1 MKKALFALATLGGL
15 VSFQAQK
22 SIPFSNGLKV
32 ENHAVDFSKKRE
44 SYKRLLPKSSLNQ
57 FSNAKTPANFAGKGF
72 QAQNLGVTPSG
83 SISAFGWKQ
92 LISVD
97 DNSKQLIQE
106 DYVFGN
112 DAHVSLK
119 FLNPDT
125 KLNKELT
132 LALPSTANFYSI
144 LSETSNFNFNGNTKM
159 KFLMFAH
166 YFEGGMG
173 PEYQKTAV
181 WMYDE
186 DGTVLKKFENTSDVK
201 FVKNT
206 DDTTSIYT
214 YNDDETT
221 VDIAVYDQNLES
233 ISSKTYGSELFLF
246 FSGSPI
252 SFIKINGQEKMVVAR
267 YEKLFMD
274 NATLEVT
281 PDNHLVIEIYDQNLN
296 LEKQTNIALPAYE
309 QDSYIFGLAEF
320 AVFYGDNKYEIT
332 QNVFNSDSNLEFLY
346 GIAYQDL
353 MQDNSWT
360 NYFVA
365 DEQGNTLKSLEDRV
379 VTFIPMKEI
388 AGQDDQMSF
397 ITTDEEGNQAIKMFD
412 IASWQTATD
421 FTAEYNGELL
431 SSNYNRIPFEDSYQ
445 YLIGLGEP
453 LLQGDNYYGV
463 INKYSPT
470 GEFSGKVKL
479 NIGTDPLGFTPLL
492 YDDILESKVFDND
505 NELEYNY
512 VYRFQYPGD
521 QNVYNSFNVADETG
535 GLIFTVNGNQSN
547 GNVTGSGFLVDT
559 NDKPYKLGVIYGES
573 SQSIKT
579 TEFFDIPFLLL
590 STSNAYKSTI
600 KSYTDKSRQ
609 IIGFS
614 EKLASYKVYNMLGM
628 SISSGKSTNEISTS
642 GWANGIYLVQYITHD
657 NKIEVVKIL
666 VQ

>member
-221 VDIAVYDQNLES
+221 VDIAVY
-233 ISSKTYGSELFLF
+233 T
-246 FSGSPI
+246 
-252 SFIKINGQEKMVVAR
+252 KI
-267 YEKLFMD
+267 
-274 NATLEVT
+274 
-281 PDNHLVIEIYDQNLN
+281 
-296 LEKQTNIALPAYE
+296 
-309 QDSYIFGLAEF
+309 
-320 AVFYGDNKYEIT
+320 
-332 QNVFNSDSNLEFLY
+332 
-346 GIAYQDL
+346 
-353 MQDNSWT
+353 
-360 NYFVA
+360 
-365 DEQGNTLKSLEDRV
+365 
-379 VTFIPMKEI
+379 
-388 AGQDDQMSF
+388 
-397 ITTDEEGNQAIKMFD
+397 
-412 IASWQTATD
+412 
-421 FTAEYNGELL
+421 
-431 SSNYNRIPFEDSYQ
+431 
-445 YLIGLGEP
+445 
-453 LLQGDNYYGV
+453 
-463 INKYSPT
+463 
-470 GEFSGKVKL
+470 
-479 NIGTDPLGFTPLL
+479 
-492 YDDILESKVFDND
+492 
-505 NELEYNY
+505 
-512 VYRFQYPGD
+512 
-521 QNVYNSFNVADETG
+521 
-535 GLIFTVNGNQSN
+535 
-547 GNVTGSGFLVDT
+547 
-559 NDKPYKLGVIYGES
+559 
-573 SQSIKT
+573 
-579 TEFFDIPFLLL
+579 
-590 STSNAYKSTI
+590 
-600 KSYTDKSRQ
+600 
-609 IIGFS
+609 
-614 EKLASYKVYNMLGM
+614 
-628 SISSGKSTNEISTS
+628 
-642 GWANGIYLVQYITHD
+642 
-657 NKIEVVKIL
+657 
-666 VQ
+666 